1 VRGTLRGLGGPL
13 TKLAIFVV
21 VTLLA
26 TAFLGMTI
34 ANYAGGGTT
43 FHARFSDV
51 TSLNKGDEVRIAGVR
66 VGKVTNVKV
75 VDRDQALVDFQLS
88 DRDSLPASVT
98 ATIRY
103 RNLVGQRY
111 IALEQGTG
119 TQGRKLNGGGT
130 IDLAHTHPALNLTTL
145 FNGFRPLFQTLT
157 ADDVNK
163 LSYEII
169 QVFQGEK
176 GTIADLVGTTAGL
189 TNKIA
194 DKDAV
199 IGEIVKNLN
208 AVLEAVN
215 QKDGALNDLI
225 VNTEALVRGL
235 NAERGT
241 IGSAVSSLGNLAS
254 ATADLLV
261 PTVPTLQGSIAGLN
275 QLTGTLNDR
284 SPEVNEGLK
293 NLPIKMEK
301 LGRAASYGSW
311 FQFYLCG
318 IDIVAGPGMKDAGNL
333 NMPPALANM
342 PTVNQPLY
350 TNPAPRCH
358 GKGGGQ

>member
-1 VRGTLRGLGGPL
+1 MRGLGGPL
-13 TKLAIFVV
+13 TKLVIFVV

-26 TAFLGMTI
+26 TTILGLSI
-34 ANYAGGGTT
+34 ANYTGGGTAFT
-43 FHARFSDV
+43 ARFSDV

-66 VGKVTNVKV
+66 VGKVTSVKIV
-75 VDRDQALVDFQLS
+75 DKRQAEVGFELTDRDW
-88 DRDSLPASVT
+88 LPASTT
-98 ATIRY
+98 ATIKY

-111 IALEQGTG
+111 IALDQGTG
-119 TQGRKLNGGGT
+119 EQGRKLNKGAT
-130 IDLAHTHPALNLTTL
+130 IGLEHTRPALNLTTL

-169 QVFQGEK
+169 QVFQGEQ
-176 GTIADLVGTTAGL
+176 GTIHDLVATTANL

-199 IGEIVKNLN
+199 IGDLVRNLTAVLN
-208 AVLEAVN
+208 AVNEREG
-215 QKDGALNDLI
+215 QFDQLI
-225 VNTEALVRGL
+225 VNTEALVSGL
-235 NAERGT
+235 AAERDT
-241 IGSAVSSLGNLAS
+241 IGSSVTSLANLTS

-261 PTVPTLQGSIAGLN
+261 PTRPTLQGSIAGLS
-275 QLTGTLNDR
+275 QLTGTLDER
-284 SPEVNEGLK
+284 KDEVNTALT

-301 LGRAASYGSW
+301 LGRAGSYGSW

-318 IDIVAGPGMKDAGNL
+318 IDIVVGPGAVDAPQLNL
-333 NMPPALANM
+333 PAGL

-350 TNPAPRCH
+350 TNAAPRCQ
-358 GKGGGQ
+358 GKGGH

>member
-1 VRGTLRGLGGPL
+1 MRANLRGIGGPL
-13 TKLAIFVV
+13 AKLVTFIV
-21 VTLLA
+21 VTLFL
-26 TAFLGMTI
+26 TAVLGLSI
-34 ANYAGGGTT
+34 ANYTGGGTE
-43 FHARFSDV
+43 FKARFSDV
-51 TSLNKGDEVRIAGVR
+51 TSLNTGDEVRIAGVR
-66 VGKVTNVKV
+66 VGKVTKISI
-75 VDRDQALVDFQLS
+75 VDRDQAEVRFQLN
-88 DRDSLPASVT
+88 DRNSLPASTT

-119 TQGRKLNGGGT
+119 QQGRIISRGAT
-130 IDLAHTHPALNLTTL
+130 IPLERTRPALNLTTL

-169 QVFQGEK
+169 QVFQGES
-176 GTIADLVGTTAGL
+176 GTITELVSNTANL

-199 IGEIVKNLN
+199 IGQIVTNLN
-208 AVLEAVN
+208 QVLDAVSSREGEL
-215 QKDGALNDLI
+215 DDLI
-225 VNTEALVRGL
+225 VNTEALISGL

-241 IGSAVSSLGNLAS
+241 IGSAVQSLGNLAS

-284 SPEVNEGLK
+284 SVEVNETLA

-318 IDIVAGPGMKDAGNL
+318 IDIVAGPGADNPSVNTPSL
-333 NMPPALANM
+333 

-358 GKGGGQ
+358 GKGGR

>member
-1 VRGTLRGLGGPL
+1 MKAKLRGLGGPL
-13 TKLAIFVV
+13 TKLGIFVV

-26 TAFLGMTI
+26 TAFLALTI
-34 ANYAGGGTT
+34 ANYSGGGTE
-43 FHARFSDV
+43 FKARFSDV

-66 VGKVTNVKV
+66 VGKVTKV
-75 VDRDQALVDFQLS
+75 SIVDRSLAEVKFELT
-88 DRDSLPASVT
+88 DRDWLPASTT

-119 TQGRKLNGGGT
+119 QQGRKITKGAT
-130 IDLAHTHPALNLTTL
+130 IPLERTKPALNLTTL
-145 FNGFRPLFQTLT
+145 FNGFRPLFQTLS
-157 ADDVNK
+157 AEDVNK

-169 QVFQGEK
+169 QVFQGES
-176 GTIADLVGTTAGL
+176 GTITELVRNTASL

-208 AVLEAVN
+208 QVLDAVN
-215 QKDGALNDLI
+215 ARDGQLNDLI
-225 VNTEALVRGL
+225 VNTEALVSGL

-241 IGSAVSSLGNLAS
+241 IGSAVQSLGNLAS

-261 PTVPTLQGSIAGLN
+261 PTRPTLQGSIAGLN

-284 SPEVNEGLK
+284 SDEVNEALT

-318 IDIVAGPGMKDAGNL
+318 IDIVAGPGVKDAPQLNL
-333 NMPPALANM
+333 PADM

-358 GKGGGQ
+358 GKGGR

>member
-1 VRGTLRGLGGPL
+1 VKGALRGLGGPL
-13 TKLAIFVV
+13 TKLAIFIV
-21 VTLLA
+21 VTL
-26 TAFLGMTI
+26 FLTTVLGLTI
-34 ANYAGGGTT
+34 ANYTGGGTT

-51 TSLNKGDEVRIAGVR
+51 TSLNTGDEIRIAGVR
-66 VGKVTNVKV
+66 VGKVTKIRV
-75 VDRDQALVDFQLS
+75 VDHDQALVDFQLT
-88 DRDSLPASVT
+88 DRDWLPAST
-98 ATIRY
+98 LATIRY

-111 IALEQGTG
+111 IALTEGTG
-119 TQGRKLNGGGT
+119 EQGRKLNAGAT
-130 IDLAHTHPALNLTTL
+130 IGLDHTRPALNLTTL
-145 FNGFRPLFQTLT
+145 FNGFRPLFQTLS

-176 GTIADLVGTTAGL
+176 GTIKDLVGNTASL

-199 IGEIVKNLN
+199 IGEIVQNLN
-208 AVLEAVN
+208 AILDSVN
-215 QKDGALNDLI
+215 KKDGALNDLI
-225 VNTEALVRGL
+225 VNTEALVSGL

-254 ATADLLV
+254 ATADLLQ
-261 PTVPTLQGSIAGLN
+261 PTVPTLQGSIAGLS
-275 QLTGTLNDR
+275 QLTGTLDDR
-284 SPEVNEGLK
+284 SGEVNQALT

-318 IDIVAGPGMKDAGNL
+318 IDVVAGPGMKDAGHL
-333 NMPPALANM
+333 NMPAALANM
-342 PTVNQPLY
+342 PTINQPVY

-358 GKGGGQ
+358 GKGGR

>member
-1 VRGTLRGLGGPL
+1 MRGLGGPL
-13 TKLAIFVV
+13 TKLIIFVV

-26 TAFLGMTI
+26 TTILGLSI
-34 ANYAGGGTT
+34 ANYTGGGTA
-43 FHARFSDV
+43 FKARFSDV

-66 VGKVTNVKV
+66 VGKVTSVEIVDKRQAEV
-75 VDRDQALVDFQLS
+75 GFELTDRDW
-88 DRDSLPASVT
+88 LPASTT
-98 ATIRY
+98 ATIKY

-119 TQGRKLNGGGT
+119 EQGRKLNKGAT
-130 IDLAHTHPALNLTTL
+130 IGLEHTRPALNLTTL

-169 QVFQGEK
+169 QVFQGEQ
-176 GTIADLVGTTAGL
+176 GTIHDLVATTANL

-199 IGEIVKNLN
+199 IGDLVRNLTAVLN
-208 AVLEAVN
+208 AVNEREG
-215 QKDGALNDLI
+215 QFDQLI
-225 VNTEALVRGL
+225 VNTEALVSGL
-235 NAERGT
+235 AAERDT
-241 IGSAVSSLGNLAS
+241 IGSSVTSLGNLAS

-261 PTVPTLQGSIAGLN
+261 PTRPTLQGSIAGLS
-275 QLTGTLNDR
+275 QLTGTIDER
-284 SPEVNEGLK
+284 KDEVNTALT

-301 LGRAASYGSW
+301 LGRAGSYGSW

-318 IDIVAGPGMKDAGNL
+318 IDIVVGPGAVDAPQLNL
-333 NMPPALANM
+333 PAGL

-350 TNPAPRCH
+350 TNAAPRCQ
-358 GKGGGQ
+358 GKGGH